1 MTAVLDY
8 LKLSIDN
15 LVHRRTRSLLTII
28 GIFIG
33 IAAVVGLMSI
43 GDGLQNAV
51 MGEFEKMG
59 SDKITI
65 MSASPVGMMS
75 PFAGGLGNT
84 PLTEKDVDNIARVK
98 GVKLAG
104 GMLMKTSFVEYGNEE
119 KGVFVI
125 GMPTDTTQEIFEDMQ
140 QVDMAE
146 GRGLKESDS
155 GKVLIGSHFAD
166 GLFDREV
173 KIGSKIS
180 IEGKDYQVIGILE
193 SMGNK
198 QDDSMVMMTIDDARD
213 LYDDEESV
221 AMIYAQIKPGY
232 EPAEVAEDI
241 EDKLRK
247 TRHEDEGSETFSVST
262 SEQLMESFGAILG
275 VVQAMIVGIAAISLL
290 VGGVGIM
297 NTMYT
302 SVLERTREIGI
313 MKSIGATNRDI
324 TTLFLIESGMLGM
337 IGGLVGILIGMSLGK
352 LTEIIAEQ
360 ALGSTLLKASF
371 SPELIIGALIFSFV
385 IGSISGVLPARQA
398 ANLKPVDALR
408 YE

>member
-1 MTAVLDY
+1 MTAILDY
-8 LKLSIDN
+8 LGLSIGN
-15 LVHRRTRSLLTII
+15 LTHRRTRSLLTII

-65 MSASPVGMMS
+65 MSVSAAGIMSPV
-75 PFAGGLGNT
+75 AGELGST
-84 PLTEKDVDNIARVK
+84 PLTEKDVDNIARVR

-104 GMLMKTSFVEYGNEE
+104 GMLMKTSFVGYGNEE

-140 QVDMAE
+140 QVEMAE
-146 GRGLKESDS
+146 GRSLKESDS

-166 GLFDREV
+166 GLFDREAR
-173 KIGSKIS
+173 IGSKIS
-180 IEGKDYQVIGILE
+180 VEDKDFRVIGILE
-193 SMGNK
+193 SMGNN

-213 LYDDEESV
+213 LYGDKESV
-221 AMIYAQIKPGY
+221 AMIYAQVKPGY
-232 EPAEVAEDI
+232 EPAGVAEDI
-241 EDKLRK
+241 EDKLLK
-247 TRHEDEGSETFSVST
+247 TRHEKEETKTFMVST

-290 VGGVGIM
+290 VGGIGIM

-313 MKSIGATNRDI
+313 MKAIGATNQDI

-337 IGGLVGILIGMSLGK
+337 VGGILGIAIGMGLGK
-352 LTEIIAEQ
+352 ITEILAEQ
-360 ALGSTLLKASF
+360 ALGSALLKASF
-371 SPELIIGALIFSFV
+371 SPELIFGALAFSFV
-385 IGSISGVLPARQA
+385 IGSISGVLPARHA
-398 ANLKPVDALR
+398 ASLKPVDALR